1 MSVNGKGKG
10 LPPGRGVIDAPWFRA
25 IAAWVIAAY
34 VWLVRAT
41 NRPVRVPQD
50 RAVRL
55 AEFGK
60 LRPAIMVSWH
70 ANILSLGMFLEDGMG
85 EFVALAAPHVD
96 GQLGARIMRLFGYRV
111 IIGTG
116 VSDRQSE
123 GTGGAS
129 AMREMLAE
137 LAAGRSVYLSAEIP
151 PMPGRRVSPGVIALA
166 RMSGRPIVALAAAST
181 RRTIV
186 ERLWDKLQIHHPFGH
201 VVLIADGPLFVDSA
215 MTNEEGRARLKTL
228 LDNAYAEALRRADE
242 VAGR

>member
-1 MSVNGKGKG
+1 MNGTAKG
-10 LPPGRGVIDAPWFRA
+10 LPPSRIIIDAPWFRA
-25 IAAWVIAAY
+25 VAAWGIAAY

-41 NRPVRVPQD
+41 NRPVRIPAE

-55 AEFGK
+55 AEFSK
-60 LRPAIMVSWH
+60 LRPAIIVSWH
-70 ANILSLGMFLEDGMG
+70 ANILSLGMFIEDGMG

-96 GQLGARIMRLFGYRV
+96 GLLGARIMRLFGYRV

-129 AMREMLAE
+129 AMREMLHE
-137 LAAGRSVYLSAEIP
+137 LEAGRSVYLSAEIP

-186 ERLWDKLQIHHPFGH
+186 EQLWDKLQIHHPFGH
-201 VVLIADGPLFVDSA
+201 VVLIADGPLFIDA
-215 MTNEEGRARLKTL
+215 TITNEEGRARLKTL
-228 LDNAYAEALRRADE
+228 LDDAYAEALRRADQI
-242 VAGR
+242 ASR